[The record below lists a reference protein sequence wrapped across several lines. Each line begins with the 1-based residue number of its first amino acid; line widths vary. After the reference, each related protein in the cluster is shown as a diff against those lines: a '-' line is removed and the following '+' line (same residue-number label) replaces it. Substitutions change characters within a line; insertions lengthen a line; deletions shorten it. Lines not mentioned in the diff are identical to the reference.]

1 MSELRLR
8 NFWSEARA
16 AVPALP
22 EQIPEAWAFGA
33 TPNHANELLTLV
45 LEGTKTATASA
56 LWDMEAESEPVPEV
70 GEFSVIL
77 DGHGEPRAVIITT
90 AVEIVPFAEVSAEH
104 AHAEGEGDRTLR
116 SWRKTHERFWR
127 RYSQSPRG
135 FAFDMPAVCERF
147 RVVFPSPVTDRSGQ
161 SASTESTASSEG

>member
-16 AVPALP
+16 AVPSLP
-22 EQIPEAWAFGA
+22 GQIPEAWAFGA
-33 TPNHANELLTLV
+33 TPEDANELLTLV

-56 LWDMEAESEPVPEV
+56 LWDMEAEGEPVPQV
-70 GEFSVIL
+70 GEASVIL

-104 AHAEGEGDRTLR
+104 AHAEGEGDRSLAA
-116 SWRKTHERFWR
+116 WREIHERFWR

-135 FAFDMPAVCERF
+135 FAFDMPVVCERF
-147 RVVFPSPVTDRSGQ
+147 RVVFSVPATGRPGQ
-161 SASTESTASSEG
+161 SVATESTASSEG